1 MQKTILNELDCF
13 DDFFNEII
21 ETILLSPSNF
31 LELTT
36 QFTVN
41 KINNKEDFEI
51 FYDQLRDCFG
61 SC

>member
-1 MQKTILNELDCF
+1 MSWIVF